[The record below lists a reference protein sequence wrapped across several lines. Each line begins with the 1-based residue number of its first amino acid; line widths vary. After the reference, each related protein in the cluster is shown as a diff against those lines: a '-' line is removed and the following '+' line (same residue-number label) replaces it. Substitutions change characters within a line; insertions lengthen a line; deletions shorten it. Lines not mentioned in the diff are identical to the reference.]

1 MKKAL
6 LTALLLFAGCLV
18 TAQNDTLVEAPPP
31 RFECRGYVKYLHNVS
46 FTPDKGSLRTN
57 NFLHNRLN
65 MSYRFS
71 NALSARME
79 LRTRVFWGEQVR
91 QTPGFATLIDY
102 EKGLADLS
110 WTPVKDSALI
120 AHSIVDRLSLRWQ
133 HGRWDMVLGR
143 QRVNWGIATTW
154 NPNDL
159 FNAYNFF
166 DFDYEERPGSDALR
180 LRYKVGS
187 GDSGFDLAVS
197 RDKDQKSATAALL
210 YRFNT
215 RGYDF
220 QAIGAWYREDLMLG
234 LGWAGAIGDAGFKGE
249 AAWFQPRNRLL
260 DTTGAFT
267 VVLDASYTFE
277 DGWYVGGA
285 FLYTSLG
292 GNGRGGLENLALQ
305 TLSAKQLMPYK
316 YSVLAQTAHSFTPLF
331 TANVNVIYC
340 PGPDALILF
349 PVLTYSLAD
358 NWDMDLVAQSFF
370 IPEGKRFKNLGN
382 ALVLRVKW
390 GF

>member
-1 MKKAL
+1 MKKSL
-6 LTALLLFAGCLV
+6 LTVLLMFAGWLV
-18 TAQNDTLVEAPPP
+18 AAQNDSLAEAPPP
-31 RFECRGYVKYLHNVS
+31 RFECRGYVKYLHNVA
-46 FTPDKGSLRTN
+46 FTPDKGSLSTN

-71 NALSARME
+71 SALSARLE
-79 LRTRVFWGEQVR
+79 LRTRLFWGEQVR
-91 QTPGFATLIDY
+91 QTPGFASLVDY
-102 EKGLADLS
+102 ENGLADLS
-110 WTPVKDSALI
+110 WTPLQDSALL

-133 HGRWDMVLGR
+133 HQRWDLVVGR

-180 LRYKVGS
+180 LRYKTG
-187 GDSGFDLAVS
+187 GDAGFDLAVS
-197 RDKDQKSATAALL
+197 RGKDEKSTTAALL

-220 QAIGAWYREDLMLG
+220 QAIGAWYRDDLMLG
-234 LGWAGAIGDAGFKGE
+234 AGWAGAIGDAGFKGE
-249 AAWFQPRNRLL
+249 AAWFQPRDRLL
-260 DTTGAFT
+260 DTTGAFSA
-267 VVLDASYTFE
+267 VLDANYTFE
-277 DGWYVGGA
+277 SGWYVGGA
-285 FLYTSLG
+285 FLYTSQG
-292 GNGRGGLENLALQ
+292 GSESRELETLALQ
-305 TLSAKQLMPYK
+305 TLSAKRLMPFK
-316 YSVLAQTAHSFTPLF
+316 YSLLAQAARSFTPLF
-331 TANVNVIYC
+331 TVNVNVIYC

-358 NWDMDLVAQSFF
+358 NWDMNLVAQSFF
-370 IPEGKRFKNLGN
+370 IPQEKKFKNQGN
-382 ALVLRVKW
+382 ALILRVKW